1 MPKLFCYYVT
11 MVTWAARRRILYLS
25 SIFIPLF
32 VISMG
37 VFFFVWYEEPTCFDG
52 KKNGD
57 EAGRDCGG
65 SCRILCQSQALSPE
79 VLWSRAFQIVP
90 GVYNLVAYIENPN
103 IQSEVLVAPYSFKVY
118 DQNNELFLERTG
130 VTKIPQ
136 RKTFAIFEGTV
147 RTDGKIPS
155 RVVFEFTRGLSWQKT
170 LGPEPSIEI
179 QSTVLTG
186 TDETP
191 RIDAVLENDSLDDL
205 EEVEIVAIIFDSD
218 NNAIHSSR
226 TVLDNFE
233 RATTRKIVYTWPEP
247 FDAGVGVCATPVDV
261 ALVIDR
267 SGSMND
273 DGDTPPEP
281 LTTVKEAAKV
291 FVESLTHQDQ
301 VSVVSFATE
310 GSLDSR
316 LTTNSVV
323 AQSAISSVAI
333 GPDENNQHTN
343 ILDGLTVAHNEL
355 ISENDNQNAN
365 NVVVLLTDGIASRP
379 LDSNNPRYAED
390 SAIAFSN
397 QIKQTGTEIY
407 TIGLGENVNKDFLKT
422 IATEQQYFY
431 TAPTRDDVQ
440 AIYEQIATAIC
451 KKGPNVIQIIPRVIK

>member
-1 MPKLFCYYVT
+1 
-11 MVTWAARRRILYLS
+11 
-25 SIFIPLF
+25 
-32 VISMG
+32 
-37 VFFFVWYEEPTCFDG
+37 
-52 KKNGD
+52 
-57 EAGRDCGG
+57 
-65 SCRILCQSQALSPE
+65 
-79 VLWSRAFQIVP
+79 
-90 GVYNLVAYIENPN
+90 
-103 IQSEVLVAPYSFKVY
+103 
-118 DQNNELFLERTG
+118 
-130 VTKIPQ
+130 
-136 RKTFAIFEGTV
+136 
-147 RTDGKIPS
+147 
-155 RVVFEFTRGLSWQKT
+155 
-170 LGPEPSIEI
+170 
-179 QSTVLTG
+179 
-186 TDETP
+186 
-191 RIDAVLENDSLDDL
+191 
-205 EEVEIVAIIFDSD
+205 
-218 NNAIHSSR
+218 
-226 TVLDNFE
+226 
-233 RATTRKIVYTWPEP
+233 
-247 FDAGVGVCATPVDV
+247 
-261 ALVIDR
+261 
-267 SGSMND
+267 MND

>member
-1 MPKLFCYYVT
+1 

-205 EEVEIVAIIFDSD
+205 EEV
-218 NNAIHSSR
+218 
-226 TVLDNFE
+226 
-233 RATTRKIVYTWPEP
+233 K
-247 FDAGVGVCATPVDV
+247 
-261 ALVIDR
+261 
-267 SGSMND
+267 
-273 DGDTPPEP
+273 
-281 LTTVKEAAKV
+281 
-291 FVESLTHQDQ
+291 
-301 VSVVSFATE
+301 
-310 GSLDSR
+310 
-316 LTTNSVV
+316 
-323 AQSAISSVAI
+323 
-333 GPDENNQHTN
+333 
-343 ILDGLTVAHNEL
+343 
-355 ISENDNQNAN
+355 
-365 NVVVLLTDGIASRP
+365 LLS
-379 LDSNNPRYAED
+379 
-390 SAIAFSN
+390 
-397 QIKQTGTEIY
+397 
-407 TIGLGENVNKDFLKT
+407 
-422 IATEQQYFY
+422 
-431 TAPTRDDVQ
+431 
-440 AIYEQIATAIC
+440 
-451 KKGPNVIQIIPRVIK
+451 

>member
-1 MPKLFCYYVT
+1 M
-11 MVTWAARRRILYLS
+11 YLS
-25 SIFIPLF
+25 GIFIPLF
-32 VISMG
+32 LIIIT

-57 EAGRDCGG
+57 EVGIDCGG

-118 DQNNELFLERTG
+118 DQNNQLLLERTG
-130 VTKIPQ
+130 VTKISQ

-155 RVVFEFTRGLSWQKT
+155 RVVFEFTRELSWQKT
-170 LGPEPSIEI
+170 GEPEPDIER

-186 TDETP
+186 TNETP

-205 EEVEIVAIIFDSD
+205 EEVEVVSIIFDSN

-226 TVLDNFE
+226 TIIENFV
-233 RATTRKIVYTWPEP
+233 RGTVRKIVYTWPEP
-247 FDAGVGVCATPVDV
+247 FDAGIGVCATPVDV
-261 ALVIDR
+261 SLVVDR

-273 DGDTPPEP
+273 DGDVPPEP

-291 FVESLTHQDQ
+291 FIESLSDQDQ
-301 VSVVSFATE
+301 ISVVSFATE

-316 LTTNSVV
+316 LTTNSVT
-323 AQSAISSVAI
+323 AQNAISSVVI

-343 ILDGLTVAHNEL
+343 IFDGLMVAHNEL
-355 ISENDNQNAN
+355 VSEKDNPNAS
-365 NVVVLLTDGIASRP
+365 NVIVLLTDGIASRP
-379 LDSNNPRYAED
+379 LDPNNPSHAED
-390 SAIAFSN
+390 SAIDFSN

-407 TIGLGENVNKDFLKT
+407 TIGLGENINNDFLKT
-422 IATEQQYFY
+422 IATGQQYFY